1 MSDSSDPSPAPEK
14 PDQSERELA
23 EDVARWEADGGAI
36 ERPKD
41 SPRGAKPKYRPPDE
55 FDALF
60 AGQPR
65 LMDAKNVAAIL
76 GFSEKTIYRWAK
88 LGRIP
93 CRYLNGNPRFPRQ
106 ELIEWA
112 RAGGLE
118 RRRIVNRTK
127 KVNRP
132 KKAKAGNVDKFE
144 YIDLQY

>member
-23 EDVARWEADGGAI
+23 GDIARFEDDGNGGAI
-36 ERPKD
+36 ERPKA
-41 SPRGAKPKYRPPDE
+41 SPQGAKTRYRPPDQ

-65 LMDAKNVAAIL
+65 LMDAKQVAAVL
-76 GFSEKTIYRWAK
+76 GFSVKTIYAWA
-88 LGRIP
+88 RARYIP
-93 CRYLNGNPRFPRQ
+93 CRYYHRNPRFPRY
-106 ELIEWA
+106 ELIDWA

-118 RRRIVNRTK
+118 RRRII
-127 KVNRP
+127 NRP
-132 KKAKAGNVDKFE
+132 KKAKAGNVGKFE